1 MILPIRARLCM
12 EFNCCDVLEVQGS
25 RYVITE
31 KIKYNEIIPK
41 ADQEQ
46 AYKAKPSMQKSPGDY
61 WHEYGLEAVE
71 GTDKIWVTIEY
82 NDNEWCT
89 VSRTSYRKRAPKGF
103 TLHQIGLEKVVDVDG
118 DSGASVGDR
127 AGYKEYQLPCEGGA
141 SVFFEENWFKGEKM
155 FAEGARV
162 PLRNIRLC
170 NDAEANAISK
180 KKRNQRLKKRF
191 EGVATSIGIGVLF
204 LLFLFWSD
212 NDLSWHSIRAMF
224 GVPYT
229 VKEHM
234 HDTSAYYTKTD
245 SDSDYVYTSTLDP
258 VSTALDLIDS
268 VNGDIKNERDNLEEG
283 HEVIVF
289 YSGDLVYLITNMDGQ
304 TKVKVC
310 EQSKLTQ
317 EDWKIIDRTLISSHI
332 LDNYA
337 TMVRLGDNT
346 GRERLY
352 PTSNSNNTSNTKLYY

>member
-1 MILPIRARLCM
+1 M
-12 EFNCCDVLEVQGS
+12 EFNCYDVLEVQGS

-31 KIKYNEIIPK
+31 KIKYNEIISK

-46 AYKAKPSMQKSPGDY
+46 VYKAKPSMQKSPGDY

-71 GTDKIWVTIEY
+71 GTDKIWLTIEY
-82 NDNEWCT
+82 NDNVWCT
-89 VSRTSYRKRAPKGF
+89 VSRTSYKKRAPKGF
-103 TLHQIGLEKVVDVDG
+103 TLHQIGLEKVVAVDG

-155 FAEGARV
+155 FAEGSRV
-162 PLRNIRLC
+162 QLVNIKLC
-170 NDAEANAISK
+170 NDAAANAIRK
-180 KKRNQRLKKRF
+180 KKRNQRLKERL
-191 EGVATSIGIGVLF
+191 EGVAMAIGCGALF
-204 LLFLFWSD
+204 LMCLVSWDSD
-212 NDLSWHSIRAMF
+212 LTWHGIRGTF
-224 GVPYT
+224 GFPYT
-229 VKEHM
+229 AKEHM
-234 HDTSAYYTKTD
+234 HDTSVYYTKTD

-268 VNGDIKNERDNLEEG
+268 VNGDINNERDNLEEG

-289 YSGDLVYLITNMDGQ
+289 YSGDLVYLITNTDGQ

-317 EDWKIIDRTLISSHI
+317 EDWKIIDRTVISSHI

-337 TMVRLGDNT
+337 TIVRLRDKT

-352 PTSNSNNTSNTKLYY
+352 PTEGSGNTSNTKLYY

>member
-1 MILPIRARLCM
+1 M

-25 RYVITE
+25 RYIITE

-82 NDNEWCT
+82 NDNAWCT

-155 FAEGARV
+155 FAEGSRV
-162 PLRNIRLC
+162 QLVNIKLC
-170 NDAEANAISK
+170 NDAAANAIRK
-180 KKRNQRLKKRF
+180 KKRNQRLKERL
-191 EGVATSIGIGVLF
+191 EGFAIALGCGVLF
-204 LLFLFWSD
+204 LMFLVSGDSD
-212 NDLSWHSIRAMF
+212 ITWHGIRDTF
-224 GVPYT
+224 GFPYT
-229 VKEHM
+229 AKEHM
-234 HDTSAYYTKTD
+234 HDTSVYYTKAD
-245 SDSDYVYTSTLDP
+245 SDNEYVYTSSLDP
-258 VSTALDLIDS
+258 VSTALDLIEALD
-268 VNGDIKNERDNLEEG
+268 GDIRNEGDDLQEG
-283 HEVIVF
+283 HEIIVF
-289 YSGDLVYLITNMDGQ
+289 YDAKSAYIITNTEGQ
-304 TKVKVC
+304 TRVKVC
-310 EQSKLTQ
+310 EQGKLTQ
-317 EDWKIIDRTLISSHI
+317 EDLDIINGTMRKSHV
-332 LDNYA
+332 LDSYA
-337 TMVRLGDNT
+337 YMVRQKDSG
-346 GRERLY
+346 GRDKFY
-352 PTSNSNNTSNTKLYY
+352 NVYNHNAASPSNR